1 MRPIFLCGFMG
12 CGKSTV
18 GKIAARR
25 LKCECTDLDDYIE
38 EQEGMS
44 IPEIF
49 AEKGEEYFRERESAA
64 LTEFGDRGGIVA
76 TGGGALLSD
85 KNGETAMRTGMVVF
99 IDTDFDVCYDR
110 IKDDPHRPIAASS
123 TREQL
128 RARYDDRKPKYQA
141 HSHYT
146 IAGGYPPIV
155 IAAKIERLYKKFV
168 RDAEE

>member
-1 MRPIFLCGFMG
+1 MG

-18 GKIAARR
+18 GKILAKR
-25 LKCECTDLDDYIE
+25 LKCRCIDLDDYIE
-38 EQEGMS
+38 EQEGMT

-49 AEKGEEYFRERESAA
+49 EQKGEPYFREKETEALAA
-64 LTEFGDRGGIVA
+64 FGDIGGVVA

-85 KNGETAMRTGMVVF
+85 KNGETAKKSGMAVF

-128 RARYDDRKPKYQA
+128 KARFDDRKPKYQA
-141 HSHYT
+141 HSHFT
-146 IAGGYPPIV
+146 VPGGYPPLV
-155 IAAKIERLYKKFV
+155 IAVKIERMYNKFIGGSLEPTQ
-168 RDAEE
+168 EEENG